1 MEVTVGGKR
10 LHLTHLGSAHTRG
23 DILVHVPADRI
34 LYTGDLLFVGGHP
47 VIWEGPIGNWIKACD
62 YILGLDVDVI
72 VPGHGPISEK
82 PAVRELKAY
91 FEYIAA
97 EARRH
102 FDNGAPAEIAAEKI
116 SLDRFAW
123 LDPERIV
130 INVAS
135 LYREFSGSKEPL
147 NRLALFA
154 GMKKYRGAHAHAHA
168 GHSHA
173 KAPR

>member
-1 MEVTVGGKR
+1 V
-10 LHLTHLGSAHTRG
+10 
-23 DILVHVPADRI
+23 
-34 LYTGDLLFVGGHP
+34 
-47 VIWEGPIGNWIKACD
+47 
-62 YILGLDVDVI
+62 
-72 VPGHGPISEK
+72 
-82 PAVRELKAY
+82 
-91 FEYIAA
+91 
-97 EARRH
+97 
-102 FDNGAPAEIAAEKI
+102 PAEIAAEKI

-130 INVAS
+130 INVVS

-168 GHSHA
+168 HAGHSHA